1 MRSMNASIRSFGLQ
15 FFFGSWLFLVDGCD
29 FASFFFFFL
38 QWARSATGESLAVG
52 VWLRFGGF
60 YGGVCG
66 LWWRWVVVL

>member
-1 MRSMNASIRSFGLQ
+1 MRRLDRLGYNFS
-15 FFFGSWLFLVDGCD
+15 FGSWLFLVDGCD
-29 FASFFFFFL
+29 FASFFFFFFL